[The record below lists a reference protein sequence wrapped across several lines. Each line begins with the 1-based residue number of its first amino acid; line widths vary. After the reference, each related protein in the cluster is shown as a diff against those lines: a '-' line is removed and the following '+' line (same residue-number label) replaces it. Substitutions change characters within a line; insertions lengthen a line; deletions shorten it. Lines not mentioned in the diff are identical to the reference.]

1 LAASA
6 DWWAILRDAGAGIAR
21 SNVSMM
27 AAAVAF
33 YGFLSIFP
41 GLSMLISLYA
51 LFLDPSKVQ
60 RLLGSLAGV
69 LPREAIELL
78 SLPLFSLIRAGPGK
92 LGLAFLVSLAFGL
105 WSAMSGTGMLMQ
117 ALAIVRGGRDDRGV
131 VEFYLGAAALTA
143 GLILFGTVS
152 LLLIAVLPV
161 VLDLLPLSATWV
173 EVARLARWPVLA
185 GLSVVGLAII
195 YRYGSRRDG
204 GHSHGVSLGAI
215 IATIAWVTASAGFSF
230 YVARFASYDKT
241 YGSLGA
247 VVVLLM
253 WLYLSAF
260 IVLAGAALDSA
271 IERRAERHR
280 VK

>member
-1 LAASA
+1 MAASA
-6 DWWAILRDAGAGIAR
+6 DWWAILRDAGAAIGR

-51 LFLDPSKVQ
+51 LFLDPGKVQ
-60 RLLGSLAGV
+60 RLLGSLTGV
-69 LPREAIELL
+69 LPREAIGLL

-92 LGLAFLVSLAFGL
+92 LGLAFLVSLVIGL

-117 ALAIVRGGRDDRGV
+117 ALAIVRSGRDDRGM
-131 VEFYLGAAALTA
+131 VEFCLGAAALTA

-152 LLLIAVLPV
+152 LLLIAVLPA
-161 VLDLLPLSATWV
+161 VLHLVPLSATWAG
-173 EVARLARWPVLA
+173 VARLARWPLLA
-185 GLSVVGLAII
+185 GLSVAGLAII

-204 GHSHGVSLGAI
+204 GHAHAVSLGATM
-215 IATIAWVTASAGFSF
+215 ATIAWVAASAGFSF
-230 YVARFASYDKT
+230 YVSRFASYDKT

-271 IERRAERHR
+271 IERHAERHGEG
-280 VK
+280 